1 MTPKSLVRRFEV
13 ALEQAATWHRRQ
25 GAAGWLCGRQR
36 RFARTSTGTVEL
48 RIPKLRKGSY
58 FPGFLERHMAERA
71 LTAMVI
77 IGGRPYLWIDANYAR
92 FAPDRAH
99 RVGRGE
105 CRGRSSTVTAGARRP
120 A

>member
-1 MTPKSLVRRFEV
+1 
-13 ALEQAATWHRRQ
+13 
-25 GAAGWLCGRQR
+25 
-36 RFARTSTGTVEL
+36 
-48 RIPKLRKGSY
+48 
-58 FPGFLERHMAERA
+58 MAERA